1 MMGGHGRPQQGQ
13 DYPEGEMVEID
24 VLQGHHHPHQ
34 NQYQPPYQNNNQQMQ
49 QNQQYQQ
56 PQYQEQ
62 YQEYSQNPYGSPYQN
77 EPTQSQEQF
86 GRALTNN
93 APSPYQQQEGFQ
105 PPYNQQQQYQQPH
118 AVSGDELYG
127 PPGWA
132 NRHSIGMAGAP
143 SIGPSISGMDTPV
156 ESRSAT
162 PTLKSGANT
171 PFDHLAAPRHPWST
185 DSTPNSPM
193 NQSHQ
198 SLQNLLPGQA
208 SPVLAKEWV
217 EGSDQIA
224 RLHKRDDSD
233 IWGGWKRHV
242 FRMVPI
248 LTILATGMYLVYLG
262 LRIYCVISAQQ
273 LAKEIYAQAWV
284 FIAVEVAVAI
294 PSIMHNIWT
303 MWSMKKRQRP
313 KLRLMGEDVP
323 TVDVLLTCCGEED
336 DLVLD
341 TARAACDVDYP
352 RDRFRVIICD
362 DGKSEGL
369 ESGIAALAMTY
380 PNVHYLCRPK
390 YPGVPHHFKAGNLN
404 YALDFVHTMPG
415 GAGQFMAALDADMVR
430 SNQPQLTIPF
440 NDDPVSRDFKV
451 SPDVQPQLTLNLQI
465 PERDWLRAILPHMLI
480 DPKVALACPP
490 QLFYNT
496 PPSDPLAQSLDF
508 FVHVIEPIKDALGVA
523 WCTGSGYCV
532 RREALDEIGNFPLGS
547 LAEDVATSTLMLGK
561 GWKTAY
567 IHEPLQFGTVPE
579 DYGGHLKQR
588 TRWAIGTVD
597 TSFKLNFCLYG
608 EKVKQMTVAQ
618 RFSGFLY
625 ATLSLYTILLTL
637 SMFAIPIILVM
648 GKPLVAYANYEQL
661 RWLIRACFAATLTNR
676 LCEFAL
682 FIPAGYHTGQRG
694 SRYQLWMSPYIAL
707 CIIRSFILPTW
718 LGGQTQ
724 AFKPTGSLGSALNE
738 RDPKTRKGMFRRLW
752 GILFNYMA
760 IFHLAFVYLTLVGVV
775 LTSYRCFYVNDE
787 LRDILMCL
795 ITHAFWPPLTFIFI
809 CSSLWTPIA
818 YAIDPPNMPDR
829 EQLLER
835 DSKTFVAHPTPQSKK
850 IAFGGQA
857 AWFETELTV
866 TSAYTILVFV
876 LSFIY

>member
-1 MMGGHGRPQQGQ
+1 MMRGHGAQQGQ

-34 NQYQPPYQNNNQQMQ
+34 HQYQAPYQNGYNNQQPNQ
-49 QNQQYQQ
+49 QQQYQQ
-56 PQYQEQ
+56 PHHPQDQYQQE
-62 YQEYSQNPYGSPYQN
+62 YHEYSQNPYGSPYQN
-77 EPTQSQEQF
+77 DPNSNQSQDFPF

-93 APSPYQQQEGFQ
+93 QPSPQPQYAQQFPA
-105 PPYNQQQQYQQPH
+105 PPSNQQQQQFVAQPH
-118 AVSGDELYG
+118 AIGGDEYG

-132 NRHSIGMAGAP
+132 NRHSIGMSGAP

-156 ESRSAT
+156 ESRAAT
-162 PTLKSGANT
+162 PTLKSGQMT
-171 PFDHLAAPRHPWST
+171 PFDHLPPPRHPWST
-185 DSTPNSPM
+185 DSAPNSPM

-198 SLQNLLPGQA
+198 SLAALLPGQQ
-208 SPVLAKEWV
+208 SPALNKEWV

-224 RLHKRDDSD
+224 RLHKRDDSE
-233 IWGGWKRHV
+233 IWGGWKRKV
-242 FRMVPI
+242 FKLVPFLI
-248 LTILATGMYLVYLG
+248 LLATAMYLVYLA
-262 LRIYCVISAQQ
+262 LRIYCVIEAQK
-273 LAKEIYAQAWV
+273 AAREIYAQAWV
-284 FIAVEVAVAI
+284 FIAVEIAVAI
-294 PSIMHNIWT
+294 PSLMHNIWT
-303 MWSMKKRQRP
+303 MWSMKRRHRP
-313 KLRLMGEDVP
+313 KLRLMGEEVP
-323 TVDVLLTCCGEED
+323 TVDCLVTCCGEED

-341 TARAACDVDYP
+341 TVRAACDIDYP
-352 RDRFRVIICD
+352 RDRFRVIVCD
-362 DGKSEGL
+362 DGKSAGL
-369 ESGIAALAMTY
+369 EAGIAALAMTY
-380 PNVHYLCRPK
+380 PNVHYLARPK

-415 GAGQFMAALDADMVR
+415 GAGQFMAALDADM
-430 SNQPQLTIPF
+430 
-440 NDDPVSRDFKV
+440 
-451 SPDVQPQLTLNLQI
+451 I

-480 DPKVALACPP
+480 DSKVALACPP

-508 FVHVIEPIKDALGVA
+508 FVHVIEPVKDALGVA
-523 WCTGSGYCV
+523 WCTGSGYVV

-608 EKVKQMTVAQ
+608 DKVKHMTAAQ

-625 ATLSLYTILLTL
+625 ATLSLYTIMLTI

-648 GKPLVAYANYEQL
+648 GKPLVAYASFDQL
-661 RWLIRACFAATLTNR
+661 RWLIRACFAATVSNR

-738 RDPKTRKGMFRRLW
+738 RDPKNRKNMFRRLW
-752 GILFNYMA
+752 GVLINYMA
-760 IFHLAFVYLTLVGVV
+760 IFHLSFVYLTLVGVV
-775 LTSYRCFYVNDE
+775 LTSYRAFFFNSE
-787 LRDILMCL
+787 LRDILISL
-795 ITHAFWPPLTFIFI
+795 VTHAFWPPLTFVFI

-818 YAIDPPNMPDR
+818 YAIDPPSMPDR

-835 DSKTFVAHPTPQSKK
+835 DPKTFVAHPRPESKK

-857 AWFETELTV
+857 AWFETELTI
-866 TSAYTILVFV
+866 TTAYTILVFV
-876 LSFIY
+876 MSFIV